1 MIALFN
7 SNSCDARA
15 IFRTNVFEC
24 RMRSKCTYL
33 SVNYVHLLITITMQ
47 LGREINARRY
57 YSTLYRFIWG
67 GGTKKRDLTRRQI
80 CPVELLSYKMNHLQ
94 RLIENVQII
103 YQFFCPILDALECSL
118 PNVLQFI
125 TGARSIPPLG
135 FPRNITV
142 KFKHGCKE
150 ECKCRPTSSTC
161 DLSITLPIHYSNSY
175 AFNEI
180 MKSALIEGVG
190 FGRL

>member
-1 MIALFN
+1 M
-7 SNSCDARA
+7 
-15 IFRTNVFEC
+15 
-24 RMRSKCTYL
+24 
-33 SVNYVHLLITITMQ
+33 HLLISKLCAPTYHYNDAIRKGNKREEILQ
-47 LGREINARRY
+47 HALQIYLGR
-57 YSTLYRFIWG
+57 
-67 GGTKKRDLTRRQI
+67 GTKKRDFTRRQI
-80 CPVELLSYKMNHLQ
+80 CSVELLSYKMNHLQ

-190 FGRL
+190 FGRLWSNTF